1 MENSTLCILNK
12 HESNFYILLTKHDSE
27 WFTIGK
33 NIKYNDSE
41 LFKHIKEEFKNN
53 NGHEL
58 PIIRGLSYFINVQL
72 STKIYYGMI
81 DKLNLRYIESSEF
94 EKIGWFKLS
103 DIIDNKIDHHFKL
116 NRTVAEILAKLNETL
131 VKY

>member
-41 LFKHIKEEFKNN
+41 FIQTHQ
-53 NGHEL
+53 
-58 PIIRGLSYFINVQL
+58 RGV
-72 STKIYYGMI
+72 
-81 DKLNLRYIESSEF
+81 
-94 EKIGWFKLS
+94 
-103 DIIDNKIDHHFKL
+103 
-116 NRTVAEILAKLNETL
+116 
-131 VKY
+131 